1 MADFKGAMGGDHGL
15 ALQESPDPSHEGSA
29 MVALVRGSVGVG
41 VLDHAESWQ
50 PTSKYLG
57 ESYASP
63 ILGRSMSW
71 AAARS

>member
-1 MADFKGAMGGDHGL
+1 MADFKGAMGCDHGL

-50 PTSKYLG
+50 PTC
-57 ESYASP
+57 
-63 ILGRSMSW
+63 
-71 AAARS
+71 